1 MSLHTIIYFSL
12 RRWNI
17 KRRNRYFIQRRTSCC
32 VPELIYILIFPFIAC
47 SLCRVSPKCVASGL
61 WISSFPQNDAVIVS
75 MPMPIHIMAFCCCC
89 FRCWIFY
96 FNQNENTCAAEA
108 ASRKMTNNQK
118 MKEKF
123 TQRNHLNVWLQDC
136 LNMTNHCTGTRIRG
150 L

>member
-32 VPELIYILIFPFIAC
+32 VPELIYILIFPFQC
-47 SLCRVSPKCVASGL
+47 SLCRVSPKRVASRL
-61 WISSFPQNDAVIVS
+61 CISSFPQNDAVIVS

-89 FRCWIFY
+89 FRCRIFY

-118 MKEKF
+118 IKEKC

-136 LNMTNHCTGTRIRG
+136 LNMTNHCTGTRKRG